1 MDEHGQSNLLCGLL
15 GNKWISMVRVQVR
28 EAGVKEKMKPFFFFL
43 IFCFTDLT
51 LASIIFQKL
60 TRGTVALDMIQWQ
73 DANAKGREAEVLL
86 LDAMSSEESSYEDDG
101 DGQPKVV
108 GYKVKRL
115 PWESRSLRKT
125 KKNLDKAYQKSLT
138 KRAKE
143 RTLPRTVSSDLS
155 EREPPLGLPDWAVEN
170 CN

>member
-1 MDEHGQSNLLCGLL
+1 M
-15 GNKWISMVRVQVR
+15 SMVRVQAR
-28 EAGVKEKMKPFFFFL
+28 EAGVKEKMKPFFSL

-60 TRGTVALDMIQWQ
+60 TRRTVALDMIQWQ
-73 DANAKGREAEVLL
+73 DANAKGRAAEVLL

-155 EREPPLGLPDWAVEN
+155 EREPPHGLPDWAVEN